1 MQVNMHEAKSNLSA
15 LAEKARQGE
24 IVVIAKAG
32 KPFVDLL
39 PHKDR
44 LIQRS
49 PGRFKGQIQIAN
61 DFNQTPDNVIDTF
74 EGEL

>member
-39 PHKDR
+39 PHKDNHIPR
-44 LIQRS
+44 K
-49 PGRFKGQIQIAN
+49 PGRFKGQIQIAD
-61 DFNQTPDNVIDTF
+61 DFDQTPLSVIDEF
-74 EGEL
+74 EGQS